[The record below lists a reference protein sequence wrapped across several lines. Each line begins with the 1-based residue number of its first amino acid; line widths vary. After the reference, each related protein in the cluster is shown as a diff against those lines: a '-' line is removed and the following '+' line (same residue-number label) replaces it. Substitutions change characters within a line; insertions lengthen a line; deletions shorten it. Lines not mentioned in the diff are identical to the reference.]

1 MITAPRWPK
10 LTRWFAG
17 HAEKRLKNTFG
28 QVRVRG
34 LESVRRQAAGA
45 PILFVAN
52 HVCWWDGLVILY
64 LSVHLLKLSAYAMM
78 HSHNLRKRMFF
89 ARVGGFGFD
98 PTRPGDGAQAIRHTA
113 KLLHTGGDAVWI
125 FPQGSE
131 QPQAKRP
138 LGFARGVGA
147 IARLSPEAV
156 VVPVGFCYRFAG
168 EEQPELWIS
177 IGAPCSGRTAAI
189 ERAVTEELDAIDR
202 AAEEPDRATE
212 FVAAWPARRRRFAA
226 LAEWMLATW
235 AGRGVAAAREL
246 PPA

>member
-1 MITAPRWPK
+1 M
-10 LTRWFAG
+10 
-17 HAEKRLKNTFG
+17 
-28 QVRVRG
+28 VRA
-34 LESVRRQAAGA
+34 QAAGA

-64 LSVHLLKLSAYAMM
+64 LSVRLLKLNAYAMM
-78 HSHNLRKRMFF
+78 HAHNLRKRLFF

-98 PTRPGDGAQAIRHTA
+98 PTSPGDGAKAIRHTA

-147 IARLSPEAV
+147 IARLCPDAL
-156 VVPVGFCYRFAG
+156 VVPVGFCYRFGG

-177 IGAPCSGRTAAI
+177 LGSPCSGRTAAI
-189 ERAVTEELDAIDR
+189 EKAVTAELDRIDQAIEDPNR
-202 AAEEPDRATE
+202 AGE
-212 FVAAWPARRRRFAA
+212 FVAAWPVRGRRLAA

-235 AGRGVAAAREL
+235 AGRGVTPAGEL